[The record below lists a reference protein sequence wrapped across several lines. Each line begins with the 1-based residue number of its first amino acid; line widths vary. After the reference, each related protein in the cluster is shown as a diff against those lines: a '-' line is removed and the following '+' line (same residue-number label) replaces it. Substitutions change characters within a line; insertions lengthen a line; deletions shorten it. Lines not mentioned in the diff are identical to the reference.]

1 MKHIKEKPHEYKKR
15 YTVTLDKEPCEKV
28 NRILKKANLSLS
40 SYMNVMVIEFS
51 KIIDETGIS
60 EKLDKLSTSDALKLM
75 AQIFEGLEEAK
86 ENDRRY
92 KK

>member
-1 MKHIKEKPHEYKKR
+1 MKNIKKKPVEKKR
-15 YTVTLDKEPCEKV
+15 HYTVTLDKEPCEKV
-28 NRILKKANLSLS
+28 NKLLKKAKLSLS
-40 SYMNVMVIEFS
+40 AYMNVMVIEFS
-51 KIIDETGIS
+51 RIIDETGIS
-60 EKLDKLSTSDALKLM
+60 EKLDNLSTSEALKLM